1 MVRHLSGAAVTL
13 GTLIL
18 LVPAA
23 ELIVRVAAPQ
33 TLPSQSEVRQFMS
46 RGMFLPS
53 ERPSYRPTPSFTGK
67 VQISG
72 HETEFTTNSL
82 GLRDDEVGAKTV
94 RRVLAFGDSFTWG
107 WGVPQGEEWVS
118 VVEKEMDRA
127 AGLDAVETINCGV
140 LGYGPE
146 NALAFLEEL
155 APKLDPDVILF
166 GFFDNDFLD
175 EFIGAANLY
184 TVRDGHLFDEH
195 THRVWKESFLQRSS
209 HLWRLLSV
217 ARETAAVRWFGAMPA
232 ARPVRNFA
240 EDDFR
245 VGMERAAEHIVAMD
259 RAAKAAGAR
268 FAVIFF
274 PADVYVLPQGEPE
287 VALHDE
293 LVARVAAAGIPYL
306 DLLGPLRTERQP
318 AGLYLPRDG
327 HFTVRGN
334 LVAGRAIARWLVEQV
349 MPDWARS

>member
-1 MVRHLSGAAVTL
+1 MIRHLSGAALVA

-46 RGMFLPS
+46 RGMFVPS
-53 ERPSYRPTPSFTGK
+53 ERPTYRPTPNFTGK

-82 GLRDDEVGAKTV
+82 GLRDDEVGAKTAP
-94 RRVLAFGDSFTWG
+94 RILAFGDSFTWG

-118 VVEKEMDRA
+118 VVEREMDRRR
-127 AGLDAVETINCGV
+127 GGDVVEAINCGV

-155 APKLDPDVILF
+155 APRLDPDVILF

-175 EFIGAANLY
+175 EFIGAPNLY
-184 TVRDGHLFDEH
+184 TVRDGFLFDEH
-195 THRVWKESFLQRSS
+195 THRVWQESFLQRSS

-217 ARETAAVRWFGAMPA
+217 ARETASVRWFGGMPA
-232 ARPVRNFA
+232 ARPVRNFS

-245 VGMERAAEHIVAMD
+245 VGMERAAEHIAAMD

-268 FAVIFF
+268 FAVVFF
-274 PADVYVLPQGEPE
+274 PADVYVVPREEPQ

-293 LVARVAAAGIPYL
+293 LVGRVAAAGIPYL
-306 DLLGPLRTERQP
+306 DLLGPLRAERQP

-334 LVAGRAIARWLVEQV
+334 LVAGRAIAGWLEAEV
-349 MPDWARS
+349 MADSAGA